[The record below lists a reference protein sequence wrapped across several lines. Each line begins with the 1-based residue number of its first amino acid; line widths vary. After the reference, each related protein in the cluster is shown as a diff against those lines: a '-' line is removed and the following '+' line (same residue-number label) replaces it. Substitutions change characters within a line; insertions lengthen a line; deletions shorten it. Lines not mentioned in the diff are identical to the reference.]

1 MAVEHRAIVFALPR
15 KQAQSIAKYLKA
27 HESASEVAFAVDTDS
42 LELIIMAKGADEE
55 DNLVF
60 DGVEDMFDIEDEEIE
75 IEVEEDEE

>member
-27 HESASEVAFAVDTDS
+27 HEAASEIAFAVDTDS
-42 LELIIMAKGADEE
+42 LELVIMAKGAGEE

-60 DGVEDMFDIEDEEIE
+60 DGEEDVFEIEDEEI
-75 IEVEEDEE
+75 DEEE